1 VGVRRLLPPRLL
13 DGPPPSLPRPFDLL
27 SEAWWGL
34 PVRVR
39 ALVGVLASA
48 LAVGLLALG
57 AGRSAYGPPVTVTV
71 AAEDLPA
78 GHELGPGD
86 VTTRR
91 WPRDLAPE
99 GAIRAA
105 PAGTLLG
112 PVPRGTPIGSSM
124 VADGGVAA
132 MVDEGFAAVGLPASL
147 LPAQSLGA
155 RLDLVATGPDG
166 AARVL
171 THAARVLTSDE
182 QHVWVEVRAGD
193 AAEVASA
200 GRAESLVAVLHAP

>member
-1 VGVRRLLPPRLL
+1 VRRLLPPRLL
-13 DGPPPSLPRPFDLL
+13 DGPPPSLPRPLDLV
-27 SEAWWGL
+27 SERWWGL

-39 ALVGVLASA
+39 ALAAALAVA
-48 LAVGLLALG
+48 LAVGVVALG

-71 AAEDLPA
+71 AARDLAA

-91 WPRDLAPE
+91 WPRDLAPD
-99 GAIRAA
+99 GATRLE

-112 PVPRGTPIGSSM
+112 PVPRGTPIGPAM

-132 MVDEGFAAVGLPASL
+132 LVDEGFAAVGLPASL
-147 LPAQSLGA
+147 LPPQSLGA
-155 RLDLVATGPDG
+155 SLDLVATGPDG

-171 THAARVLTSDE
+171 TQDARVLTADE
-182 QHVWVEVRAGD
+182 QHVWVEVRARD

-200 GRAESLVAVLHAP
+200 GRTEALVAVLHAP